1 VGETTAQVIR
11 TILNNKPHPE
21 MGYRACL
28 GILRLAK
35 TYSNPRLEA
44 ACRRA
49 LQAQA
54 CSYPSLKSILKRGLD
69 RQPPLAQEPE
79 RTSPQHENLRGGPYY
94 QSPTKLVQ

>member
-1 VGETTAQVIR
+1 VGEATAQVIR

-28 GILRLAK
+28 GIQSLAK
-35 TYSNPRLEA
+35 AYSHPRLEA

-49 LQAQA
+49 LEGQA

-69 RQPPLAQEPE
+69 GHPTLAQEPE
-79 RTSPQHENLRGGPYY
+79 RSSPRHENLRGGHYY

>member
-1 VGETTAQVIR
+1 
-11 TILNNKPHPE
+11 

-49 LQAQA
+49 LEGQA

-69 RQPPLAQEPE
+69 GHPSLAPEPE
-79 RTSPQHENLRGGPYY
+79 RSSPQHENLRGGHYY

>member
-1 VGETTAQVIR
+1 MGEATVQVIR

-28 GILRLAK
+28 GIFRLAK
-35 TYSNPRLEA
+35 TYSNSRLEA

-49 LQAQA
+49 LAGQA
-54 CSYPSLKSILKRGLD
+54 CSYLSLKSILKRGLD
-69 RQPPLAQEPE
+69 GQPTLGQEPE
-79 RTSPQHENLRGGPYY
+79 RTSPQHENLRGGHYY

>member
-1 VGETTAQVIR
+1 
-11 TILNNKPHPE
+11 

-49 LQAQA
+49 WEAQA

-69 RQPPLAQEPE
+69 RQLTLAPEPE
-79 RTSPQHENLRGGPYY
+79 RAGPEHENLRGGPYY
-94 QSPTKLVQ
+94 QSPNKLVQ